1 MRVLEKAVVPVGK
14 VFPGWNPVGKLRQA
28 LVKAFALQLTAVP
41 PSFVCWLLLYSLAL
55 LSGFCKR
62 LGFGFKVKI
71 FFVTS
76 NCFPQFSKAY
86 LKILPWK
93 CIDYSLHRLNVTS
106 VGFAFSPLGWVQA
119 YL

>member
-14 VFPGWNPVGKLRQA
+14 VFPGWNPVGKLRPA
-28 LVKAFALQLTAVP
+28 SVKAFALQLTAVP

-71 FFVTS
+71 FFVAS

-86 LKILPWK
+86 LK
-93 CIDYSLHRLNVTS
+93 N
-106 VGFAFSPLGWVQA
+106 SPLEVCR
-119 YL
+119 L